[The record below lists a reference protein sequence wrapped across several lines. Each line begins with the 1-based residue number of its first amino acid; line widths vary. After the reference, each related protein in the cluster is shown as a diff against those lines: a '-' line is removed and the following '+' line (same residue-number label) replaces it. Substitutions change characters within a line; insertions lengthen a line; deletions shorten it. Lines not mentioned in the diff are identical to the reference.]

1 MAFQAGLP
9 APDYGFTGR
18 NAKSRSAAYLEAVMR
33 GYVRDYDR
41 LTTFFAEALERRL
54 RRGFES

>member
-1 MAFQAGLP
+1 
-9 APDYGFTGR
+9 
-18 NAKSRSAAYLEAVMR
+18 MR